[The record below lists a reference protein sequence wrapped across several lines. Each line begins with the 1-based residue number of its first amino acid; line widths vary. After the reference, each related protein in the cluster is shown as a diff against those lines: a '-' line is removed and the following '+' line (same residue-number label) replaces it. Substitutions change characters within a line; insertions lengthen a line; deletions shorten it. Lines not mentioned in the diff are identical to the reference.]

1 MQPAETRLSVQSPP
15 VNLISAQ
22 NINKIIYIRRDITI
36 IVSLVNAAL
45 KLDKPAFCDQRRTAA
60 LQQEGQ
66 TSATCPDP
74 SSHPKGIRVRT

>member
-22 NINKIIYIRRDITI
+22 NINKSIYICRDVTI

-45 KLDKPAFCDQRRTAA
+45 KLDKPAFFDMINDA
-60 LQQEGQ
+60 LQHCNRKERLVRPVLTLFL
-66 TSATCPDP
+66 TSREPE
-74 SSHPKGIRVRT
+74 